1 MAAIIESIIQ
11 GLLTGLGSTVG
22 TVIAYKYIIPQ
33 MEKSE
38 KIKETLIA
46 LGEKINEKKD

>member
-33 MEKSE
+33 MDKSKEMKEK
-38 KIKETLIA
+38 LIE
-46 LGEKINEKKD
+46 LGEKINRNN